1 MAKLSRKQIKE
12 GLEAVPIDSLI
23 LGSAGAKVTRLTA
36 KQKAFALEV
45 ARGETK
51 AGAYRKAY
59 KSKGNT
65 ATVANQGYQLAKRPE
80 ISAIIEAER
89 AALEAEKY
97 ATPAAL
103 RALAVH
109 QLKLHAL
116 DESFPPAQRVKCLEL
131 LGKITEVAL
140 FTERREIVKTE
151 DSGQARDKLMAML
164 RQAITANAAD
174 ADIVDAD
181 SLLAELAPASVQAE
195 TIDGQ
200 NAEGEGLSFPDGESP
215 PAGIPQDCIDAAATP
230 LHSIPHTQSSLNS
243 PSTPYTK
250 GDPSEVE
257 GGINVENEDGKI
269 SV

>member
-200 NAEGEGLSFPDGESP
+200 NAEGEGLLFPDGESP
-215 PAGIPQDCIDAAATP
+215 PAGIPQDCID
-230 LHSIPHTQSSLNS
+230 
-243 PSTPYTK
+243 
-250 GDPSEVE
+250 GV
-257 GGINVENEDGKI
+257 
-269 SV
+269 